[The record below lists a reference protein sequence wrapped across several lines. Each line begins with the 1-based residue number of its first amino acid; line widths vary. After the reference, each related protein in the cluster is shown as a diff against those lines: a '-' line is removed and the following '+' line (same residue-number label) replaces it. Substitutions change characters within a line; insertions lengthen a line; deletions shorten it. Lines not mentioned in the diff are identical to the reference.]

1 VTHDGV
7 VLADTSVW
15 IQPPAE
21 GFAHYAREVAVSVI
35 TVAELQHGLFTAPNP
50 VEELNRRRRLRL
62 LLDHYEVINLDIP
75 TTEVYGVLARMV
87 TQHAGRKVRS
97 RAMDLLIA
105 ATASRHGMPLLT
117 RNAADL
123 IGTEQ
128 AVDVMPVA

>member
-1 VTHDGV
+1 M

-15 IQPPAE
+15 IQPPTA
-21 GFAHYAREVAVSVI
+21 GFAHYGQQVAVSVI
-35 TVAELQHGLFTAPNP
+35 TVAELQHGLFTAPGP
-50 VEELNRRRRLRL
+50 IDGLNRRRRLQL
-62 LLDHYEVINLDIP
+62 ILDHYEVVNLDLP
-75 TTEVYGVLARMV
+75 TIEVYGALARMV

-117 RNAADL
+117 RNPDDL

-128 AVDVMPVA
+128 AVTVMPVT